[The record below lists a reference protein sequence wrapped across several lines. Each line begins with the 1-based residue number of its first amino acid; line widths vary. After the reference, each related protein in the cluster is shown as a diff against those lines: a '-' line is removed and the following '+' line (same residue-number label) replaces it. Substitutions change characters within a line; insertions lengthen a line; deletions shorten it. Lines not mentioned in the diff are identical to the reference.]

1 MVVYVQFWNMTMVVK
16 LIKNVPKAQQGPIWR
31 QTGLKMGRLRYEQA
45 DDTQPTCVIVN
56 LRRDKGR

>member
-1 MVVYVQFWNMTMVVK
+1 MVVK

-45 DDTQPTCVIVN
+45 EDTQPTCVIVN